1 MNFFFHYPTYIGV
14 QKIQNLS

>member
-1 MNFFFHYPTYIGV
+1 MNIFFHYPIYIGV